1 MVMAR
6 NPLAVHCAALTA
18 SAVRVV
24 SAARS
29 WISPAMTA
37 PARYASAG
45 AGMIR

>member
-1 MVMAR
+1 MAMAT
-6 NPLAVHCAALTA
+6 NPCAIHCAALMA

-24 SAARS
+24 SAELS

-37 PARYASAG
+37 PIRYASAG